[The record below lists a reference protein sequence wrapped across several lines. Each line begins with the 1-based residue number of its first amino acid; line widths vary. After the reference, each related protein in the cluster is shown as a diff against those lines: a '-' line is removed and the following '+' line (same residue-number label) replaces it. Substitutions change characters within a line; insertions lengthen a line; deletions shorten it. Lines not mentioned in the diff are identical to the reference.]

1 MPKPQPATIAKKAA
15 APAKG
20 AAPAAA
26 PAKAATPAK
35 AAPAAR
41 KAPITSLTLPS
52 RFRPR
57 LLPVTI
63 FVAVLMLGV
72 RVGDIWLA
80 LGGDMRGPIGAVQ
93 AQQPATASPPPKPPA
108 TPQPFRTEAALP
120 PMNPAANPAGGRL
133 TTASVDEHAEGFGNV
148 QAEVF
153 QRLTERREE
162 LDRRARELDQRDALL
177 SAAQQRI
184 DQKVAEL
191 TELRTNIEGLLRQ
204 VDDKQTAQLESLVK
218 IYETMKPKDAARI
231 FEALDMPVL
240 LDVME
245 RMREGKSAPILAAMD
260 PLKAKEVT
268 ASLVDRRALPTLPT

>member
-1 MPKPQPATIAKKAA
+1 MPNSQTPKKAA
-15 APAKG
+15 SPVKGPASAK
-20 AAPAAA
+20 PAS
-26 PAKAATPAK
+26 PAG
-35 AAPAAR
+35 
-41 KAPITSLTLPS
+41 KAPVTSLTLPS

-80 LGGDMRGPIGAVQ
+80 LGGDMRGPVGAVQ
-93 AQQPATASPPPKPPA
+93 AQQPAPAAPPPKPPV
-108 TPQPFRTEAALP
+108 TQPFRTDAGLP
-120 PMNPAANPAGGRL
+120 PLNPAGNKVM
-133 TTASVDEHAEGFGNV
+133 TASIDEHAPEGMGNV

-231 FEALDMPVL
+231 FEALEMPVL

-268 ASLVDRRALPTLPT
+268 ASLVERRALPTQPK

>member
-1 MPKPQPATIAKKAA
+1 MSKTTSTRKSPATTQ
-15 APAKG
+15 APSRS
-20 AAPAAA
+20 
-26 PAKAATPAK
+26 PAK
-35 AAPAAR
+35 AAPVQ
-41 KAPITSLTLPS
+41 APITTFSLPS

-57 LLPVTI
+57 LLPLTI

-80 LGGDMRGPIGAVQ
+80 LGSGMRDPFTIAQAKEPAAPAPAAAPPAATPEASPAVPHT
-93 AQQPATASPPPKPPA
+93 PAPASRAASPVPPLRMVTAS
-108 TPQPFRTEAALP
+108 TE
-120 PMNPAANPAGGRL
+120 
-133 TTASVDEHAEGFGNV
+133 EHGEEGFGNV

-162 LDRRARELDQRDALL
+162 LDRRSRELDQRDALL
-177 SAAQQRI
+177 TAAQQRI

-204 VDDKQTAQLESLVK
+204 VDEKQVAQLESLVK

-231 FEALDMPVL
+231 FEALEMPVL
-240 LDVME
+240 LDVVE

-268 ASLVDRRALPTLPT
+268 ASLMERRALPTATQ

>member
-1 MPKPQPATIAKKAA
+1 MPNPQTPKKTAA
-15 APAKG
+15 SARPAKTP
-20 AAPAAA
+20 APAA
-26 PAKAATPAK
+26 
-35 AAPAAR
+35 

-80 LGGDMRGPIGAVQ
+80 LGGDMRGPVGAVQ
-93 AQQPATASPPPKPPA
+93 AQEPAAPPKPA
-108 TPQPFRTEAALP
+108 AQPFKTDAGLP
-120 PMNPAANPAGGRL
+120 PLNPAAKVM
-133 TTASVDEHAEGFGNV
+133 TAAVDEHAPEGPGSL

-162 LDRRARELDQRDALL
+162 LDRRTRELDQREALL
-177 SAAQQRI
+177 TAAQQRI
-184 DQKVAEL
+184 DQKVTEL

-204 VDDKQTAQLESLVK
+204 VDEKQTAQLESLVK

-231 FEALDMPVL
+231 FEALEMPVL
-240 LDVME
+240 LDVVE
-245 RMREGKSAPILAAMD
+245 RMREGKSAPVLAAMD

-268 ASLVDRRALPTLPT
+268 ASLIERRALPTLPK

>member
-1 MPKPQPATIAKKAA
+1 MPKSQTTTKAA
-15 APAKG
+15 SPVKG
-20 AAPAAA
+20 AA
-26 PAKAATPAK
+26 PAKAASSP
-35 AAPAAR
+35 R

-52 RFRPR
+52 RYRPR

-80 LGGDMRGPIGAVQ
+80 LGGDMRGPIGSVQ
-93 AQQPATASPPPKPPA
+93 AQQPAPAAAPPPKPPA
-108 TPQPFRTEAALP
+108 AQPFRADAGLP
-120 PMNPAANPAGGRL
+120 SMNPAGNKIV
-133 TTASVDEHAEGFGNV
+133 TASVDEHAPEGLGNV

-162 LDRRARELDQRDALL
+162 LDRRSRELDQREALL

-184 DQKVAEL
+184 DQKVTEL

-204 VDDKQTAQLESLVK
+204 VDEKQVAQLESLVK

-231 FEALDMPVL
+231 FEALEMPVL

-268 ASLVDRRALPTLPT
+268 ASLVDRRALPSLPK

>member
-1 MPKPQPATIAKKAA
+1 MPKPQTAKKAA
-15 APAKG
+15 SP
-20 AAPAAA
+20 P
-26 PAKAATPAK
+26 K
-35 AAPAAR
+35 AAPAR

-93 AQQPATASPPPKPPA
+93 AQQPAPASPPPKPPA
-108 TPQPFRTEAALP
+108 SPQPFRTEAALP
-120 PMNPAANPAGGRL
+120 PLNPAGGAAGSRVM
-133 TTASVDEHAEGFGNV
+133 TASVDEHAAEGFGNV

-153 QRLTERREE
+153 QRMTERREE
-162 LDRRARELDQRDALL
+162 LDRRSRELDQRDALL

-268 ASLVDRRALPTLPT
+268 GSLVDRRALPTLPK

>member
-1 MPKPQPATIAKKAA
+1 MPKPQTAKKAA
-15 APAKG
+15 SP
-20 AAPAAA
+20 P
-26 PAKAATPAK
+26 K
-35 AAPAAR
+35 AAPAR

-80 LGGDMRGPIGAVQ
+80 LGGDMRGPVGAVQ
-93 AQQPATASPPPKPPA
+93 AQEPAAAPPKPPA
-108 TPQPFRTEAALP
+108 QPFKTDAGLP
-120 PMNPAANPAGGRL
+120 PLNPAAKVM
-133 TTASVDEHAEGFGNV
+133 TAAVDEHAPEGPGSL

-162 LDRRARELDQRDALL
+162 LDRRSRELDQRDALL
-177 SAAQQRI
+177 TAAQRRI
-184 DQKVAEL
+184 DQKVTEL

-204 VDDKQTAQLESLVK
+204 VDEKQTAQLESLVK

-231 FEALDMPVL
+231 FEALEMPVL
-240 LDVME
+240 LDVVE
-245 RMREGKSAPILAAMD
+245 RMREGKSAPVLAAMD

-268 ASLVDRRALPTLPT
+268 ASLVERRALPTLPK

>member
-1 MPKPQPATIAKKAA
+1 MPNPQTTKKPASPV
-15 APAKG
+15 KG
-20 AAPAAA
+20 AAPARV
-26 PAKAATPAK
+26 PSP
-35 AAPAAR
+35 PR
-41 KAPITSLTLPS
+41 KAPVMSLTLPS

-80 LGGDMRGPIGAVQ
+80 LGGDMRGPIGSVQ
-93 AQQPATASPPPKPPA
+93 AQQPAPAAPPPPKPPA
-108 TPQPFRTEAALP
+108 AAAQPFRTEAALP
-120 PMNPAANPAGGRL
+120 PLNPAGNKVM
-133 TTASVDEHAEGFGNV
+133 TASVDEHAPGGSGNV

-162 LDRRARELDQRDALL
+162 LDRRSRELDQRDALL

-204 VDDKQTAQLESLVK
+204 VDEKQTAQLESLVK

-231 FEALDMPVL
+231 FEALEMPVL
-240 LDVME
+240 LDVIE
-245 RMREGKSAPILAAMD
+245 RMREGKSAPVLAAMD

-268 ASLVDRRALPTLPT
+268 ASLVERRALPTLPK

>member
-1 MPKPQPATIAKKAA
+1 MPNPQTPKKTAA
-15 APAKG
+15 SARPAKTP
-20 AAPAAA
+20 APAA
-26 PAKAATPAK
+26 
-35 AAPAAR
+35 

-80 LGGDMRGPIGAVQ
+80 LGGDMRGPVGAVQ
-93 AQQPATASPPPKPPA
+93 AQEPAAPPKSA
-108 TPQPFRTEAALP
+108 AQPFKTDAGLP
-120 PMNPAANPAGGRL
+120 PLNPAAKVM
-133 TTASVDEHAEGFGNV
+133 TAAVDEHAPEGPGSL

-162 LDRRARELDQRDALL
+162 LDRRTRELDQRDALL
-177 SAAQQRI
+177 TAAQQRI
-184 DQKVAEL
+184 DQKVTEL

-204 VDDKQTAQLESLVK
+204 VDEKQTAQLESLVK

-231 FEALDMPVL
+231 FEALEMPVL
-240 LDVME
+240 LDVVE
-245 RMREGKSAPILAAMD
+245 RMREGKSAPVLAAMD

-268 ASLVDRRALPTLPT
+268 ASLVERRALPTLPK

>member
-1 MPKPQPATIAKKAA
+1 MPNPQTPKKPAA
-15 APAKG
+15 SARPAKTP
-20 AAPAAA
+20 APAA
-26 PAKAATPAK
+26 
-35 AAPAAR
+35 

-80 LGGDMRGPIGAVQ
+80 LGGDMRGPVGAVQ
-93 AQQPATASPPPKPPA
+93 AQQPAPAAPPPKPPV
-108 TPQPFRTEAALP
+108 TQPFRTDAGLP
-120 PMNPAANPAGGRL
+120 PLNPAGNKVM
-133 TTASVDEHAEGFGNV
+133 TASIDEHAPEGMGNV

-162 LDRRARELDQRDALL
+162 LDRRARELDQ
-177 SAAQQRI
+177 
-184 DQKVAEL
+184 KVAEL

-204 VDDKQTAQLESLVK
+204 VDEKQTAQLESLVK

-231 FEALDMPVL
+231 FEALEMPVL

-268 ASLVDRRALPTLPT
+268 ASLVERRALPTLPK

>member
-1 MPKPQPATIAKKAA
+1 MPNPQTPRKPA
-15 APAKG
+15 APARSGK
-20 AAPAAA
+20 AAPPAAA
-26 PAKAATPAK
+26 GVAKAPV
-35 AAPAAR
+35 
-41 KAPITSLTLPS
+41 TSLTLPS

-80 LGGDMRGPIGAVQ
+80 LGGDLRGPIGSVQ
-93 AQQPATASPPPKPPA
+93 AQQPAPAAA
-108 TPQPFRTEAALP
+108 TPPGPAAQPFKTDAGLP
-120 PMNPAANPAGGRL
+120 PLNPAAKVM
-133 TTASVDEHAEGFGNV
+133 TAAVDEHAPEGSGSL

-162 LDRRARELDQRDALL
+162 LDRRTRELDQREALL

-184 DQKVAEL
+184 DQKVTEL

-204 VDDKQTAQLESLVK
+204 VDEKQTAQLESLVK

-231 FEALDMPVL
+231 FEALELPVL
-240 LDVME
+240 LDVVE
-245 RMREGKSAPILAAMD
+245 RMREGKSAPVLAAMD

-268 ASLVDRRALPTLPT
+268 ASLIERRALPTLPK

>member
-1 MPKPQPATIAKKAA
+1 MS
-15 APAKG
+15 
-20 AAPAAA
+20 
-26 PAKAATPAK
+26 
-35 AAPAAR
+35 
-41 KAPITSLTLPS
+41 KAPPNLSSRPSRPSMPVPRIERLRLPS

-72 RVGDIWLA
+72 RVGDIWQT
-80 LGGDMRGPIGAVQ
+80 LGLGLPG
-93 AQQPATASPPPKPPA
+93 PATVHAQPPPLAAPAAPPRPPSQRAATPA
-108 TPQPFRTEAALP
+108 TGNVP
-120 PMNPAANPAGGRL
+120 PMRIAAAPAGETGG
-133 TTASVDEHAEGFGNV
+133 EGFGNV

-162 LDRRARELDQRDALL
+162 LDRRARDLDQREALL

-191 TELRTNIEGLLRQ
+191 TELRANIEGLLRQ
-204 VDDKQTAQLESLVK
+204 VDEKQVAQLESLVK

-231 FEALDMPVL
+231 FEALEMPVL
-240 LDVME
+240 LDVIE
-245 RMREGKSAPILAAMD
+245 RMREGKSAPVLAAMD

-268 ASLVDRRALPTLPT
+268 ASLVERRALPTLPK

>member
-1 MPKPQPATIAKKAA
+1 MPDPQTTKKPASPN
-15 APAKG
+15 KG
-20 AAPAAA
+20 AAPARTSA
-26 PAKAATPAK
+26 PTRKAS
-35 AAPAAR
+35 AR
-41 KAPITSLTLPS
+41 KTPITSLTLPP

-80 LGGDMRGPIGAVQ
+80 LGGSMRGPIGTVQ
-93 AQQPATASPPPKPPA
+93 AQQPSPVPTPAPAPALASAVPPA
-108 TPQPFRTEAALP
+108 KAAPAPLP
-120 PMNPAANPAGGRL
+120 PLNPVAGAAGGRVM
-133 TTASVDEHAEGFGNV
+133 TASVDEHAGEGFGNV

-153 QRLTERREE
+153 QRLSERRDE
-162 LDRRARELDQRDALL
+162 LDRRSRELDQRDALL
-177 SAAQQRI
+177 TAAQRRI

-204 VDDKQTAQLESLVK
+204 VDEKQVAQLESLVK

-260 PLKAKEVT
+260 PLRAKEVT
-268 ASLVDRRALPTLPT
+268 ASLVERRALPSLPK

>member
-1 MPKPQPATIAKKAA
+1 MPNPQTAKRPA
-15 APAKG
+15 APARSGK
-20 AAPAAA
+20 AAPPAAA
-26 PAKAATPAK
+26 GTAKAPV
-35 AAPAAR
+35 
-41 KAPITSLTLPS
+41 TSLTLPS

-80 LGGDMRGPIGAVQ
+80 LGGDMRGPVGAVQ
-93 AQQPATASPPPKPPA
+93 AQEPAATPPKPPA
-108 TPQPFRTEAALP
+108 AQPFKTDAGLP
-120 PMNPAANPAGGRL
+120 PLNPAAKVM
-133 TTASVDEHAEGFGNV
+133 TAAVDEHAPEGSGSL

-162 LDRRARELDQRDALL
+162 LDRRTRELDQREALL

-184 DQKVAEL
+184 DQKVTEL

-204 VDDKQTAQLESLVK
+204 VDEKQTAQLESLVK

-231 FEALDMPVL
+231 FEALELPVL
-240 LDVME
+240 LDVVE
-245 RMREGKSAPILAAMD
+245 RMREGKSAPVLAAMD

-268 ASLVDRRALPTLPT
+268 ASLIERRALPTLPK

>member
-1 MPKPQPATIAKKAA
+1 MPNPQTPKKPAA
-15 APAKG
+15 SARPAKTP
-20 AAPAAA
+20 APAA
-26 PAKAATPAK
+26 KT
-35 AAPAAR
+35 
-41 KAPITSLTLPS
+41 PITSLTLPS

-80 LGGDMRGPIGAVQ
+80 LGGDMRGPVGAVQ
-93 AQQPATASPPPKPPA
+93 AQEPAAAPPKPPA
-108 TPQPFRTEAALP
+108 AQPFKTDAGLP
-120 PMNPAANPAGGRL
+120 PLNPAAKVM
-133 TTASVDEHAEGFGNV
+133 TAAVDEHAPEGPGSL

-162 LDRRARELDQRDALL
+162 LDRRSRELDQRDALL
-177 SAAQQRI
+177 TAAQQRI
-184 DQKVAEL
+184 DQKVTEL

-204 VDDKQTAQLESLVK
+204 VDEKQTAQLESLVK

-231 FEALDMPVL
+231 FEALEMPVL
-240 LDVME
+240 LDVVE
-245 RMREGKSAPILAAMD
+245 RMREGKSAPVLAAMD

-268 ASLVDRRALPTLPT
+268 ASLVERRALPTLPK

>member
-1 MPKPQPATIAKKAA
+1 MSKTTSTRKSPATTQ
-15 APAKG
+15 APSRS
-20 AAPAAA
+20 
-26 PAKAATPAK
+26 PAK
-35 AAPAAR
+35 AAPAQAH
-41 KAPITSLTLPS
+41 ITTPSLPS

-57 LLPVTI
+57 LLPLTI

-80 LGGDMRGPIGAVQ
+80 LGSGMRDPFTIAQ
-93 AQQPATASPPPKPPA
+93 AKEPAAPAKAAAPAPAAAPPAATPEASPAAPHAPAPANRAAPPVPPLRMVTAS
-108 TPQPFRTEAALP
+108 TE
-120 PMNPAANPAGGRL
+120 
-133 TTASVDEHAEGFGNV
+133 EHGEEGFGNV

-162 LDRRARELDQRDALL
+162 LDRRSRELDQRDALL
-177 SAAQQRI
+177 TAAQQRI

-204 VDDKQTAQLESLVK
+204 VDEKQVAQLESLVK

-231 FEALDMPVL
+231 FEALEMPVL
-240 LDVME
+240 LDVVE

-260 PLKAKEVT
+260 PMKAKEVT
-268 ASLVDRRALPTLPT
+268 ASLMERRALPTSTQ

>member
-1 MPKPQPATIAKKAA
+1 MPNPQTPKKPAA
-15 APAKG
+15 SARPAKMP
-20 AAPAAA
+20 APAA
-26 PAKAATPAK
+26 
-35 AAPAAR
+35 
-41 KAPITSLTLPS
+41 KAPVTSLTLPS

-80 LGGDMRGPIGAVQ
+80 LGGDMRGPVGAVQ
-93 AQQPATASPPPKPPA
+93 AQEPAPAPAAAAPKPPA
-108 TPQPFRTEAALP
+108 AQPFKTDAGLP
-120 PMNPAANPAGGRL
+120 PLNPAAKVM
-133 TTASVDEHAEGFGNV
+133 TAAVDEHAPESPGSL

-162 LDRRARELDQRDALL
+162 LDRRTRELDQREALL

-184 DQKVAEL
+184 DQKVTEL

-204 VDDKQTAQLESLVK
+204 VDEKQTAQLESLVK

-231 FEALDMPVL
+231 FEALEMPVL
-240 LDVME
+240 LDVVE
-245 RMREGKSAPILAAMD
+245 RMREGKSAPVLAAMD

-268 ASLVDRRALPTLPT
+268 ASLIERRALPTLPK

>member
-1 MPKPQPATIAKKAA
+1 MPNPQTPKKPAASAKRA
-15 APAKG
+15 APARP
-20 AAPAAA
+20 AAPA
-26 PAKAATPAK
+26 
-35 AAPAAR
+35 

-80 LGGDMRGPIGAVQ
+80 LGGDMRGPVGAVQ
-93 AQQPATASPPPKPPA
+93 AQEPAAPPKPPA
-108 TPQPFRTEAALP
+108 AQPFKTDAGLP
-120 PMNPAANPAGGRL
+120 PLNPAAKVM
-133 TTASVDEHAEGFGNV
+133 TAAVDEHASENPGSL

-162 LDRRARELDQRDALL
+162 LDRRSRELDQRDALL
-177 SAAQQRI
+177 TAAQQRI
-184 DQKVAEL
+184 DQKVTEL

-204 VDDKQTAQLESLVK
+204 VDEKQTAQLESLVK

-231 FEALDMPVL
+231 FEALEMPVL
-240 LDVME
+240 LDVVE
-245 RMREGKSAPILAAMD
+245 RMREGKSAPVLAAMD

-268 ASLVDRRALPTLPT
+268 ASLIERRALPTLPK

>member
-1 MPKPQPATIAKKAA
+1 MSKPKRPAKPP
-15 APAKG
+15 APAKPSKAPARS
-20 AAPAAA
+20 AAPVTAL
-26 PAKAATPAK
+26 
-35 AAPAAR
+35 
-41 KAPITSLTLPS
+41 SLPS

-57 LLPVTI
+57 LLPFTI

-80 LGGDMRGPIGAVQ
+80 IGGGMRDPIAVVQ
-93 AQQPATASPPPKPPA
+93 AQEPAAKPGAAPAPASPAAAPPAPSPQPALAPIPPLRTMTAS
-108 TPQPFRTEAALP
+108 TGESDGQ
-120 PMNPAANPAGGRL
+120 
-133 TTASVDEHAEGFGNV
+133 GFGNV

-162 LDRRARELDQRDALL
+162 MDRRARELDQREALL
-177 SAAQQRI
+177 TAAQQRI

-204 VDDKQTAQLESLVK
+204 VDEKQAAQLESLVK

-240 LDVME
+240 LNVME
-245 RMREGKSAPILAAMD
+245 RMKEAKSAPILAAMD

-268 ASLVDRRALPTLPT
+268 ASLADRSALPTMPQ

>member
-1 MPKPQPATIAKKAA
+1 MRTCVEARHAQSANTEEAGRIRQTGQTP
-15 APAKG
+15 
-20 AAPAAA
+20 APAA
-26 PAKAATPAK
+26 
-35 AAPAAR
+35 

-80 LGGDMRGPIGAVQ
+80 LGGDMRGPVGAVQ
-93 AQQPATASPPPKPPA
+93 AQEPAAAPPKPPA
-108 TPQPFRTEAALP
+108 AQPFKTDAGLP
-120 PMNPAANPAGGRL
+120 PLNPAAKVM
-133 TTASVDEHAEGFGNV
+133 TAAVDEHAPEGSGSL

-162 LDRRARELDQRDALL
+162 LDRRSRELDQRDALL

-184 DQKVAEL
+184 DQKVTEL

-204 VDDKQTAQLESLVK
+204 VDEKQTAQLESLVK

-231 FEALDMPVL
+231 FEALEMPVL
-240 LDVME
+240 LDVVE
-245 RMREGKSAPILAAMD
+245 RMREGKSAPVLAAMD

-268 ASLVDRRALPTLPT
+268 ASLVERRALPTLPK

>member
-1 MPKPQPATIAKKAA
+1 MPNPQTTEKAGI
-15 APAKG
+15 PSRRQSRQG
-20 AAPAAA
+20 PGS
-26 PAKAATPAK
+26 
-35 AAPAAR
+35 R
-41 KAPITSLTLPS
+41 QKAPVTSLTLPS

-80 LGGDMRGPIGAVQ
+80 LGGDMRGPVGAVQ
-93 AQQPATASPPPKPPA
+93 AQQPAPAAPPPKPPA
-108 TPQPFRTEAALP
+108 AAAQPFRTEAGLP
-120 PMNPAANPAGGRL
+120 PLNPAGNKVM
-133 TTASVDEHAEGFGNV
+133 TASVDEHAAEGSGNV

-162 LDRRARELDQRDALL
+162 LDRRSRELDQRDALL

-204 VDDKQTAQLESLVK
+204 VDEKQTAQLESLVK

-231 FEALDMPVL
+231 FEALEMPVL

-268 ASLVDRRALPTLPT
+268 ASLVERRALPTLPK

>member
-1 MPKPQPATIAKKAA
+1 MPNPQTPKKTAASARSAKT
-15 APAKG
+15 P
-20 AAPAAA
+20 APAA
-26 PAKAATPAK
+26 
-35 AAPAAR
+35 
-41 KAPITSLTLPS
+41 KAPVTSLTLPS

-80 LGGDMRGPIGAVQ
+80 LGGDMRGPFGAVQ
-93 AQQPATASPPPKPPA
+93 AQEPAPAPAPPPKPSA
-108 TPQPFRTEAALP
+108 AQPFKTDAGLP
-120 PMNPAANPAGGRL
+120 PLNPAAKVM
-133 TTASVDEHAEGFGNV
+133 TAAVDEHAPEGPGSL

-162 LDRRARELDQRDALL
+162 LDRRTRELDQREALL

-184 DQKVAEL
+184 DQKVTEL

-204 VDDKQTAQLESLVK
+204 VDEKQTAQLESLVK

-231 FEALDMPVL
+231 FEALEMPVL
-240 LDVME
+240 LDVVE
-245 RMREGKSAPILAAMD
+245 RMREGKSAPVLAAMD

-268 ASLVDRRALPTLPT
+268 ASLVERRALPTLPK

>member
-1 MPKPQPATIAKKAA
+1 MPNPQTPRKPA
-15 APAKG
+15 APARSGK
-20 AAPAAA
+20 AAPPAAA
-26 PAKAATPAK
+26 GAAKAPV
-35 AAPAAR
+35 
-41 KAPITSLTLPS
+41 TSLTLPS

-80 LGGDMRGPIGAVQ
+80 LGGDLRGPIGSVQ
-93 AQQPATASPPPKPPA
+93 AQQPAPAAATPPQPPA
-108 TPQPFRTEAALP
+108 AQPFKTDAGLP
-120 PMNPAANPAGGRL
+120 PLNPAAKVM
-133 TTASVDEHAEGFGNV
+133 TAAVDEHAPEGSGSL

-162 LDRRARELDQRDALL
+162 LDRRTRELDQREALL

-184 DQKVAEL
+184 DQKVTEL

-204 VDDKQTAQLESLVK
+204 VDEKQTAQLESLVK

-231 FEALDMPVL
+231 FEALELPVL
-240 LDVME
+240 LDVVE
-245 RMREGKSAPILAAMD
+245 RMREGKSAPVLAAMD

-268 ASLVDRRALPTLPT
+268 ASLIERRALPTLPK

>member
-1 MPKPQPATIAKKAA
+1 MPNPQTTKKAA
-15 APAKG
+15 SPARGAATAKTAAPPDAPARK
-20 AAPAAA
+20 
-26 PAKAATPAK
+26 
-35 AAPAAR
+35 

-80 LGGDMRGPIGAVQ
+80 LGGEMRGPIGSVQ
-93 AQQPATASPPPKPPA
+93 AQQPAPAAAPPPKPPVS
-108 TPQPFRTEAALP
+108 QPFRTDAALP
-120 PMNPAANPAGGRL
+120 SMNPAASKVM
-133 TTASVDEHAEGFGNV
+133 TASVDEHAAEGLGNV

-162 LDRRARELDQRDALL
+162 LDRRSRELDQRDALL

-184 DQKVAEL
+184 DQKVTEL

-204 VDDKQTAQLESLVK
+204 VDEKQTAQLESLVK

-231 FEALDMPVL
+231 FEALEMPVL

-268 ASLVDRRALPTLPT
+268 ASLVERRALPTLPK

>member
-1 MPKPQPATIAKKAA
+1 M
-15 APAKG
+15 
-20 AAPAAA
+20 
-26 PAKAATPAK
+26 
-35 AAPAAR
+35 
-41 KAPITSLTLPS
+41 PS

-80 LGGDMRGPIGAVQ
+80 LGGDMRGPIGSVQ
-93 AQQPATASPPPKPPA
+93 AQQPAPAAPPPPKPPA
-108 TPQPFRTEAALP
+108 VQPFRTDAGLP
-120 PMNPAANPAGGRL
+120 SLNPAGNKVI
-133 TTASVDEHAEGFGNV
+133 TASIDEHAPEGLGNV

-153 QRLTERREE
+153 QRMTERREE
-162 LDRRARELDQRDALL
+162 LDRRSRELDQRDALL

-231 FEALDMPVL
+231 FEALEMPVL

-245 RMREGKSAPILAAMD
+245 RMREGKSAPVLAAMD

-268 ASLVDRRALPTLPT
+268 ASLIERRALPTLPK

>member
-1 MPKPQPATIAKKAA
+1 MPNPQTPKKPAA
-15 APAKG
+15 SARPAKTP
-20 AAPAAA
+20 APAA
-26 PAKAATPAK
+26 
-35 AAPAAR
+35 

-80 LGGDMRGPIGAVQ
+80 LGGDMRGPVGAVQ
-93 AQQPATASPPPKPPA
+93 AQEPAAAPPKPPA
-108 TPQPFRTEAALP
+108 AQPFKTDAGLP
-120 PMNPAANPAGGRL
+120 PLNPAAKVM
-133 TTASVDEHAEGFGNV
+133 TAAVDEHAPENPGSL

-162 LDRRARELDQRDALL
+162 LDRRSRELDQRDALL

-204 VDDKQTAQLESLVK
+204 VDEKQTAQLESLVK

-231 FEALDMPVL
+231 FEALEMPVL
-240 LDVME
+240 LDVVE
-245 RMREGKSAPILAAMD
+245 RMREGKSAPVLAAMD

-268 ASLVDRRALPTLPT
+268 ASLVERRALPTLPK